1 MSRMLTV
8 ATARS
13 WSRAQRK
20 MPMPMAG
27 SKMCSLLAISGRPSR
42 ATSPPPFSAG
52 TGPRLPSA
60 AVSDEPDAELPELPP
75 ASSGRPGRR
84 SGLVSVGLSTGIL
97 SLKRNHE
104 PVEVTVQEIREAKT
118 TPASAPLRQR
128 KPWARLI
135 SSSGLCVS
143 RESLPRPAD
152 CGDIQVCRFR
162 IVRRLIALPA
172 PACLRPAGS
181 LV

>member
-1 MSRMLTV
+1 MNRMLTV

-52 TGPRLPSA
+52 TGSRLPST
-60 AVSDEPDAELPELPP
+60 AVSDEPDVESPELPP
-75 ASSGRPGRR
+75 ASSGRSGRR

-97 SLKRNHE
+97 SLEGSHE
-104 PVEVTVQEIREAKT
+104 PVEVPFRKHVKVRQLQLQ
-118 TPASAPLRQR
+118 LRFDSENPGR
-128 KPWARLI
+128 GW
-135 SSSGLCVS
+135 S
-143 RESLPRPAD
+143 RHPGFVYR
-152 CGDIQVCRFR
+152 GRVCRGR
-162 IVRRLIALPA
+162 PIAGTSKCVASGSSAGLSHCRHRLA
-172 PACLRPAGS
+172 
-181 LV
+181 